1 MSILLIEDDPDLL
14 RLLQRDLELQGF
26 SVITATNGLEGLR
39 AFHQQQPTLCII
51 DVGLPVMDGR
61 TLCERIREVS
71 TVPILMMTGR
81 SVTEKDIA
89 QALDMGADEYILKP
103 LRLVEFIARVR
114 ALLRRSRMNGI
125 GANSTHPPLTNGY
138 TDPYLTVDLTSRT
151 VRVLGEE
158 VRLTPTEFK
167 LLSIFIRNPGTILTF
182 QHLLEEVWG
191 AEYIREHHYPR
202 IYVSHL
208 RRKIEPNAKEPT
220 YIQNEYGI
228 GYRFHSRLEAKT

>member
-1 MSILLIEDDPDLL
+1 MSILVIEDDREMLYL
-14 RLLQRDLELQGF
+14 VQRDLEAQGF
-26 SVITATNGLEGLR
+26 TVITAANGLEGLR
-39 AFHQQQPTLCII
+39 RFHECLPELCII
-51 DVGLPVMDGR
+51 DVGLPFMDGR

-71 TVPILMMTGR
+71 TVPILMMTGKP
-81 SVTEKDIA
+81 VTEKDIA
-89 QALDMGADEYILKP
+89 HALDMGADEYVVKP
-103 LRLVEFIARVR
+103 LRLVEFVARVR
-114 ALLRRSRMNGI
+114 ALLRRSKLN
-125 GANSTHPPLTNGY
+125 AALPPQAVSGY
-138 TDPYLTVDLTSRT
+138 TDSYLTVDLASRI
-151 VRVLGEE
+151 VRVQGEE

-182 QHLLEEVWG
+182 QNLLEQVWG

-208 RRKIEPNAKEPT
+208 RRKIEPNIKEPH